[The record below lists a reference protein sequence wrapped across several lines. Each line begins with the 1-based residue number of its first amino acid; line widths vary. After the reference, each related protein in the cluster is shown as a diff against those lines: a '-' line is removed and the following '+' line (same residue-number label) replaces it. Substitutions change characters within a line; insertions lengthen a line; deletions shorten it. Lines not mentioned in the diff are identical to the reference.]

1 MNNKALW
8 RFTPAA
14 LLVSIMVPLA
24 FAQIVQP
31 TPVSFDS
38 AVEGRLDDKS
48 QRLPDGTPYDCYAVS
63 TAPGQQITVT
73 LRSKDLNSA
82 LRVARGAL
90 CSASAIQHDNDNF
103 ESGSEDSRVTFRAA
117 GGRYL
122 VLARAADADAVG
134 AYSLRVETDRPPEK
148 LVLADA
154 GGMTR
159 QQIMER
165 EVAQHR
171 AKVAAEQAQQR
182 ALEAERR
189 AAERERQLAEAEYR
203 RQQAYEEQQNGQ
215 AFMNA
220 LGVFS
225 STLSNELAQYEAE
238 AAQTQAWFDLAEQV
252 AEDERRRELR
262 DEQRAAA
269 ERAEE
274 AAFAAESQRRAAEAP
289 RLAALQA
296 QSNSQ
301 ASAMR
306 NSPQYQ
312 AQPAQQS
319 GSSSSFSTPVGRA
332 STNDDANRCMSPAVL
347 SFYKNCNKGSTATIV
362 NNCDQRIEARICHF
376 TGSGKWD
383 CYMDTQIDPGES
395 WSASSCAA
403 TGRVFTY
410 ARTAPSSGPWPDP
423 Q

>member
-1 MNNKALW
+1 MNSKAF
-8 RFTPAA
+8 RRSIAAA
-14 LLVSIMVPLA
+14 LLVSLVVPFA
-24 FAQIVQP
+24 AAQIVQP
-31 TPVSFDS
+31 TAISFGGDIAGKLGES
-38 AVEGRLDDKS
+38 S
-48 QRLPDGTPYDCYAVS
+48 QRLPDGTPYDCYAVN
-63 TAPGQQITVT
+63 TQAGQAVTVT
-73 LRSKDLNSA
+73 LRSTALDGA

-103 ESGSEDSRVTFRAA
+103 EADSQDARISFRAA

-122 VLARAADADAVG
+122 IFARGVKADAAG
-134 AYSLRVETDRPPEK
+134 AYSLSVETDRPQENI
-148 LVLADA
+148 VLADA
-154 GGMTR
+154 GEVSR
-159 QQIMER
+159 REIMER

-182 ALEAERR
+182 AIEAQRR
-189 AAERERQLAEAEYR
+189 AAERERQLAEAEER
-203 RQQAYEEQQNGQ
+203 RQQAYEEQQNAQ
-215 AFMNA
+215 TFMNA

-225 STLSNELAQYEAE
+225 NTLANETAKYEAQ

-252 AEDERRRELR
+252 AEDERRREYEE
-262 DEQRAAA
+262 EQLAAA
-269 ERAEE
+269 DRAE
-274 AAFAAESQRRAAEAP
+274 ATAFAVESQRRANEAS

-296 QSNSQ
+296 QRDAQ

-312 AQPAQQS
+312 AKPADQS
-319 GSSSSFSTPVGRA
+319 GGSSFSTPVNRA
-332 STNDDANRCMSPAVL
+332 STNDDANRCMSAAAL

-362 NNCDQRIEARICHF
+362 NNCDQKIEARICHF
-376 TGSGKWD
+376 TGDGRWD
-383 CYMDTQIDPGES
+383 CYMDSNVDPGES

-403 TGRVFTY
+403 TGRVYTY